1 MRRPKKFFSSGGM
14 IMRLIDVVLLLLFGF
29 ISISQMNRK
38 SLIALPKSAAVPLAV
53 PDREEVVFVG
63 VMPDGTFLVEN
74 ETRSIIEPR
83 VLQVY
88 LRQTQAKLAAQKTR
102 MRVRIRA
109 NWDVPMTHVFRAVS
123 SCEML
128 KLPTG
133 LDVIR
138 AGNSH

>member
-1 MRRPKKFFSSGGM
+1 MRRPRKFFSSGGM
-14 IMRLIDVVLLLLFGF
+14 IMRLIDIVLLLLFGF
-29 ISISQMNRK
+29 ISISQLNRK
-38 SLIALPKSAAVPLAV
+38 SLIALPKSAAVPPAV

-74 ETRSIIEPR
+74 ETRSIVEPR

-88 LRQTQAKLAAQKTR
+88 LRQTQTKLAAQKTR

-109 NWDVPMTHVFRAVS
+109 NWDVPMAHVFRAVA
-123 SCEML
+123 SCETL

-138 AGNSH
+138 ASNGR

>member
-1 MRRPKKFFSSGGM
+1 MRRPKKFFSTSGT
-14 IMRLIDVVLLLLFGF
+14 IIRLIDVVLLLLFGF

-74 ETRSIIEPR
+74 ETRSIVDPR

-88 LRQTQAKLAAQKTR
+88 LRQTQAELAAQKTR

-109 NWDVPMTHVFRAVS
+109 NWDVPMAHVFRAVS
-123 SCEML
+123 SCETL

-138 AGNSH
+138 ASNSR